1 MTLDKLALKRF
12 EELEQRA
19 KVIAENDREFDF
31 QSVEGKN
38 YYNIKYASFQ
48 GWATNALNL
57 LQRVFGE
64 DSIHYQHLNDHYK
77 SWSGSESSFEA
88 CRAIFQAARE
98 DYEGGYIFKL
108 RGLIQ
113 AEVFDNMLEQAT
125 ELLNAGYKD
134 PACVVAGVALETTLK
149 ELCEQNSIPHAKVDK
164 MNADL
169 CKAGIYNMAM
179 QKQVTAWAERRNK
192 SAHGDPSASSKADV
206 EEMIRGVERVIAEY
220 L

>member
-1 MTLDKLALKRF
+1 MILDKLAPKRF

-31 QSVEGKN
+31 QSVEGKK
-38 YYNIKYASFQ
+38 YYNIKTASFQ

-64 DSIHYQHLNDHYK
+64 DSIHYQHLNEQYK
-77 SWSGSESSFEA
+77 SWNGRESSFESY
-88 CRAIFQAARE
+88 RAIFQAAKE

-108 RGLIQ
+108 RGLIH
-113 AEVFDNMLEQAT
+113 AEVFDDMLEQAT
-125 ELLNAGYKD
+125 ELLSAGYED
-134 PACVVAGVALETTLK
+134 PVCVVAGVALETTLK
-149 ELCEQNSIPHAKVDK
+149 ELCTRNSIPHAKVDK

-192 SAHGDPSASSKADV
+192 AAHGDSSASSNADV
-206 EEMIRGVERVIAEY
+206 EEMIRGVERLIAEH

>member
-1 MTLDKLALKRF
+1 MILDKLALKRF
-12 EELEQRA
+12 EELKQRA
-19 KVIAENDREFDF
+19 KVITENDRELDF

-38 YYNIKYASFQ
+38 YYNIKSASFQ

-64 DSIHYQHLNDHYK
+64 DSIHYQHLNEHYK
-77 SWSGSESSFEA
+77 GWSGSESSFES
-88 CRAIFQAARE
+88 CRAIFQAAKE

-149 ELCEQNSIPHAKVDK
+149 ELCTRNSIPHAKVDK

-192 SAHGDPSASSKADV
+192 AAHGDSSASSNVDV
-206 EEMIRGVERVIAEY
+206 EEMISGVERLIAEH